1 MKSSAILIVLCATLL
16 PGAFGQG
23 EITGLGYHYQS
34 TTVAPGQ
41 LISVFVTGSAQ
52 GTISATESGH
62 PAPVLGVSP
71 SQTCPNATP
80 CSAMTAS
87 ALHVLVGWI
96 EHLWRRSTDGP

>member
-62 PAPVLGVSP
+62 PAPVLRSKSV
-71 SQTCPNATP
+71 PNLPERNPVFRDDGQRLTR
-80 CSAMTAS
+80 S
-87 ALHVLVGWI
+87 
-96 EHLWRRSTDGP
+96 RRMD